1 MPSPVPES
9 PSPGGTASLS
19 GFVYL
24 DASPDTNKMTN
35 ADWAILGAEIALTR
49 DNDPPLIVYSKQ
61 DGSYSLSGLF
71 PGTYTVT
78 LLTPSPSPGT
88 DTLGEVFD
96 ENGQVVSTGTGTVG
110 QNQFSS
116 IQILD
121 GYTAKDYNFTEL
133 VFPISL
139 INKRMLLNDSPPI
152 LHTVPEP
159 GSLALL
165 AIGGLVFVGLMRRR
179 VAG

>member
-1 MPSPVPES
+1 MR
-9 PSPGGTASLS
+9 
-19 GFVYL
+19 
-24 DASPDTNKMTN
+24 N
-35 ADWAILGAEIALTR
+35 
-49 DNDPPLIVYSKQ
+49 NDPPLIVYSKQ

-88 DTLGEVFD
+88 NTLGEIFD

-159 GSLALL
+159 GSLVALGDRRADL
-165 AIGGLVFVGLMRRR
+165 RQVVRRR